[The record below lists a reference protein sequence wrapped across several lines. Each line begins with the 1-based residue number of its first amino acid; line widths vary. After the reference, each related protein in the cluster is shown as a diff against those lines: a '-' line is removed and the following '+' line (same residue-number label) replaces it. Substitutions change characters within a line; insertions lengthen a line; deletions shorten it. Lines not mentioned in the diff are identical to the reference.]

1 MRYLGL
7 DVHVNAT
14 VWCLLDSAGE
24 IVERGKVPT
33 TGPELQA
40 LVKRVCESDSL
51 LVGQEVGKMAY
62 LVHDALS
69 AVGVR
74 ILSFNAWHLRMIT
87 SSRKKTDRRDAYWI
101 AKALQTGMTPT
112 PVFIP
117 TGEVRELRALLSR
130 RQALMSERTRW
141 LLRSRSY
148 LQAAGY
154 PPQRSHRSVKQLVTT
169 SLQSPEGMDEALAQ
183 SLELCD
189 RMHVAVSKELAQLD
203 ALLSHRADQIEVVQR
218 LQTIPAVGPKVAL
231 TIYAWVGDVS
241 RFKSARELASYAGL
255 VPSVHQSGKTERLGG
270 ITRTGSPQLR
280 SVLVQAGQ
288 VLLSRCQRE
297 QMLPLKAIPL
307 RVQTNRG
314 KRKIAVVAA
323 ARHILRIAYYVMRDG
338 TSYDPTRIRSASAPA
353 SSPSVPPDGSGDT
366 ATPAP
371 SV

>member
-14 VWCLLDSAGE
+14 VWCLLDGAGE
-24 IVERGKVPT
+24 VVERGKVST
-33 TGPELQA
+33 TGPALQA
-40 LVKRVCESDSL
+40 LVQRSCESDSL

-69 AVGVR
+69 AVGVK

-112 PVFIP
+112 PVYIP

-154 PPQRSHRSVKQLVTT
+154 PPQGSRQSVKQLIGC
-169 SLQSPEGMDEALAQ
+169 SLQSPDGMDEALAQ

-189 RMHVAVSKELAQLD
+189 RMHAASSKELVQLD
-203 ALLSHRADQIEVVQR
+203 ALLRRRAEQIEVVQR
-218 LQTIPAVGPKVAL
+218 LQTIPAVGTQVAL
-231 TIYAWVGDVS
+231 MIHAWVGDVT

-255 VPSVHQSGKTERLGG
+255 VPSVHQSGKTERLGA
-270 ITRTGSPQLR
+270 ITRIGSPQLR
-280 SVLVQAGQ
+280 SILVQAGHI
-288 VLLSRCQRE
+288 LLARCQRE
-297 QMLPLKAIPL
+297 QVLPLKAIPL
-307 RVQTNRG
+307 RVQASRG
-314 KRKIAVVAA
+314 RRKIAVVAA

-338 TSYDPTRIRSASAPA
+338 TSYDPARIRSPSPTTSAPV
-353 SSPSVPPDGSGDT
+353 VPPNDSGDT
-366 ATPAP
+366 ATLAP
-371 SV
+371 SA